1 MTLSSYYIIRLIK
14 AMFASM
20 SAKQTARK
28 VCDVFLFL
36 FELKG
41 SRDVCALRHD

>member
-1 MTLSSYYIIRLIK
+1 MTLSFYYIIRLIK

-28 VCDVFLFL
+28 VCDVFLF
-36 FELKG
+36 ELKG